1 MTTNQLQI
9 QAIEARWAELVQQ
22 RMEHANIVMETV
34 NKEQRLAVIQELNE
48 NVGYERQF
56 NAMEE
61 QLRMLDPE
69 HNYLEE
75 NQINIY

>member
-1 MTTNQLQI
+1 MTTTEQI
-9 QAIEARWAELVQQ
+9 QAIETRWTELVQQ
-22 RMEHANIVMETV
+22 RMEHANLVMNQV
-34 NKEQRLAVIQELNE
+34 AREQRLAVIQELNE

-61 QLRMLDPE
+61 QLRLLDPE
-69 HNYLEE
+69 HSYLEE